1 MATQAMLIADTIAGM
16 KRATARN
23 SRSSPISDSDDSI
36 SRFTNRGNKL
46 KRKARYVHEGQLDRP
61 NGPKVYKRSI
71 EHAGFHRDIISQIP
85 KRYDINGDELE
96 DDEEDEDA
104 DAIAAEANPYSGVAL
119 HELLAPLTSAADLP
133 NHPSLSVP
141 YASSII
147 GNMTQQ
153 ACEMLQRER
162 DIIRGAK
169 QVLTKLRGD
178 DTWIPCGSLDS
189 DLDDTI
195 FDTARVYETIIRIS
209 ASPKSMKKDYKRP
222 VIHKSLAPLGD
233 ETAENVIASQ
243 TLKRYVESHPVTAKS
258 SRQIDDQHEAGES
271 VRPTLATPN
280 ATGLGITQGD
290 EQLADLAGSESNV
303 EAVDQELDNV
313 PAEKDGTSAEPPRG
327 KRKDPSEIVTNKDS
341 NKDSA
346 NGHSET
352 RPNQEGSLETE
363 VIAVTDFIKEEA
375 HVQQQQEAADKAA
388 AVVEVARAKNASDE
402 ATPATLGNDVMDAEE
417 GRPSNEDIQPNGH
430 RMRTRA
436 QAQAVSDNVASY
448 QTPSASDV
456 SSELATVHPL
466 FLTPQGAYPDRDFGL
481 PAEEAEATRR
491 ILMSYVQKQEEVCRG
506 AEKLYDGFLRV
517 ERMKQH
523 VDESCKH
530 EAHIGEMSDGED
542 WYDKEKWGLT
552 EDLRKGRDED
562 QEEEGGTQHKKTR
575 GRRA

>member
-1 MATQAMLIADTIAGM
+1 M
-16 KRATARN
+16 KLPLHPSDHARV
-23 SRSSPISDSDDSI
+23 
-36 SRFTNRGNKL
+36 FTSW
-46 KRKARYVHEGQLDRP
+46 Q
-61 NGPKVYKRSI
+61 SI

-85 KRYDINGDELE
+85 KRYDVNGDELE

-147 GNMTQQ
+147 TDMTQQ

-162 DIIRGAK
+162 NIIRGAK
-169 QVLTKLRGD
+169 QLLTKLRGD
-178 DTWIPCGSLDS
+178 DTWIPCSSLNS

-195 FDTARVYETIIRIS
+195 FDTTRVYQAITRLRS
-209 ASPKSMKKDYKRP
+209 SSKSTKKDPKRP
-222 VIHKSLAPLGD
+222 AGDNSLASLGD
-233 ETAENVIASQ
+233 GTAERVTANQ
-243 TLKRYVESHPVTAKS
+243 TLKRYMESQRATATSPQKFDE
-258 SRQIDDQHEAGES
+258 QLEAREPL
-271 VRPTLATPN
+271 RPTPATPG
-280 ATGLGITQGD
+280 AKGLGITQED
-290 EQLADLAGSESNV
+290 KELANLAGSERHA
-303 EAVDQELDNV
+303 EAADQEYVNV
-313 PAEKDGTSAEPPRG
+313 QEEKGGTLAELLGE
-327 KRKDPSEIVTNKDS
+327 KRKDPSDVLTNVD
-341 NKDSA
+341 NNQDSA
-346 NGHSET
+346 NGNLDT
-352 RPNQEGSLETE
+352 RPDEKGSVETE

-375 HVQQQQEAADKAA
+375 QAQQQQERAANSAA
-388 AVVEVARAKNASDE
+388 GVVAPGLQIVRAKNASDGTT
-402 ATPATLGNDVMDAEE
+402 AATLEDDVMDVEE
-417 GRPSNEDIQPNGH
+417 ARPSNEDTQPNGH

-436 QAQAVSDNVASY
+436 QAQAVSDNMAPY
-448 QTPSASDV
+448 RTPSASDV
-456 SSELATVHPL
+456 SSELPTVHPL
-466 FLTPQGAYPDRDFGL
+466 FLTPRGAYPDRDFGL
-481 PAEEAEATRR
+481 PPEEAEATRR